1 VISPRRWARTSVELL
16 DDPTA
21 DDATVLACLGDV
33 ARINRLFGGSRAA
46 LARLDSLFKT
56 ARPGAPL
63 TLLDVGTGVG
73 DIPAAAARL
82 ARRRGLDLR
91 LLGVERHGATAR
103 EARRRNGV
111 ATCVADG
118 FRLPLRDR
126 SVDYV
131 LCSQLL
137 HHFGADAAV
146 LLLAEL
152 GRVARRGVVIADL
165 RRSALAAAGI
175 YLASIPLRFHPTTRR
190 DAVISVFRGFTVGEL
205 GALCQAA
212 GMEADIRRHAG
223 FRLTAAWS
231 PNGARP

>member
-1 VISPRRWARTSVELL
+1 MISPRRWARASVELL
-16 DDPTA
+16 DDPSA

-33 ARINRLFGGSRAA
+33 ARINRLFGGARAA
-46 LARLDSLFKT
+46 LVRLDGLFRT
-56 ARPGAPL
+56 ERPGAPL

-82 ARRRGLDLR
+82 AQRRGLDLR
-91 LLGVERHGATAR
+91 LLGVERHGAAAS
-103 EARRRNGV
+103 EAQRRNGV

-118 FRLPLRDR
+118 FRLPLPDR

-137 HHFGADAAV
+137 HHFGPEAAV
-146 LLLAEL
+146 RLVAEL

-165 RRSALAAAGI
+165 RRSAVAAAGI
-175 YLASIPLRFHPTTRR
+175 YLASFPLRCHPTTRR
-190 DAVISVFRGFTVGEL
+190 DAVISVFRGFTPAEL
-205 GALCQAA
+205 GALCAAA
-212 GMEADIRRHAG
+212 GVSADVRRHAG

-231 PNGARP
+231 PAGARP

>member
-1 VISPRRWARTSVELL
+1 MISPRRWARASVELL
-16 DDPTA
+16 DDPSA
-21 DDATVLACLGDV
+21 DNATVLACLGDV
-33 ARINRLFGGSRAA
+33 ARINLLFGGARAA
-46 LARLDSLFKT
+46 LGRLDGLFRT
-56 ARPGAPL
+56 ERPGAPL

-91 LLGVERHGATAR
+91 LLGVERHAAAAS

-118 FRLPLRDR
+118 FRLPLPDR

-146 LLLAEL
+146 RLLVEL
-152 GRVARRGVVIADL
+152 DRVARRGVVIADL

-175 YLASIPLRFHPTTRR
+175 FLASYPLRFHPTTRR
-190 DAVISVFRGFTVGEL
+190 DAVISIFRGFTAAEL
-205 GALCQAA
+205 GALCVAA
-212 GMEADIRRHAG
+212 GVPADVRRHAG
-223 FRLTAAWS
+223 FRLTAAWA

>member
-1 VISPRRWARTSVELL
+1 VISPRRWARASVELL
-16 DDPTA
+16 DDPSA
-21 DDATVLACLGDV
+21 DAATVVACLGDV
-33 ARINRLFGGSRAA
+33 ARINRLFGGARAA
-46 LARLDSLFKT
+46 LVRLDGLLRT
-56 ARPGAPL
+56 ERTGAPL

-91 LLGVERHGATAR
+91 LLGVERHGAAAS
-103 EARRRNGV
+103 EAQRRNGV

-118 FRLPLRDR
+118 FRLPLGDR

-137 HHFGADAAV
+137 HHFDADAAV
-146 LLLAEL
+146 RLVAEL
-152 GRVARRGVVIADL
+152 DRVARRGVVIADL

-175 YLASIPLRFHPTTRR
+175 FLASFPLRLHPTTRR
-190 DAVISVFRGFTVGEL
+190 DGVISVFRGFTVAEL
-205 GALCQAA
+205 GALCHAA
-212 GMEADIRRHAG
+212 GVRAAVRRHAG

-231 PNGARP
+231 PDGARP

>member
-1 VISPRRWARTSVELL
+1 MISPRRWARASVELL
-16 DDPTA
+16 DDPSA
-21 DDATVLACLGDV
+21 DDATVVACLSDV
-33 ARINRLFGGSRAA
+33 ARINRLFGGTRAA
-46 LARLDSLFKT
+46 LGRLDGLFRT
-56 ARPGAPL
+56 ERNGAPL
-63 TLLDVGTGVG
+63 TLLDVGTGLG
-73 DIPAAAARL
+73 DILAAAARL

-91 LLGVERHGATAR
+91 PLGVERHAAAASAAR
-103 EARRRNGV
+103 HRHGI

-146 LLLAEL
+146 HLLTEL

-175 YLASIPLRFHPTTRR
+175 FLASIPLRFHPTTRR
-190 DAVISVFRGFTVGEL
+190 DAVISVFRGFTVAEL
-205 GALCQAA
+205 RALCDAA
-212 GMEADIRRHAG
+212 GVRADVRRHAG

>member
-1 VISPRRWARTSVELL
+1 MISPRRWARASVELL
-16 DDPTA
+16 DDPAA

-33 ARINRLFGGSRAA
+33 ARINRLFGGARAA
-46 LARLDSLFKT
+46 LGRLDDLFRT
-56 ARPGAPL
+56 ERPGARL

-91 LLGVERHGATAR
+91 LLGVERHGAAAR
-103 EARRRNGV
+103 EAQRREGI

-137 HHFGADAAV
+137 HHFGAEAAV
-146 LLLAEL
+146 RLLREL
-152 GRVARRGVVIADL
+152 DRVARRGVVIADL

-175 YLASIPLRFHPTTRR
+175 YLASIPLRLHPTTRR
-190 DAVISVFRGFTVGEL
+190 DAVISVFRGFSAAEL
-205 GALCQAA
+205 GALCDATGVRA
-212 GMEADIRRHAG
+212 TVRRHAG
-223 FRLTAAWS
+223 FRVTAAWS

>member
-1 VISPRRWARTSVELL
+1 MISPHRWARASIELL
-16 DDPTA
+16 DDASA

-33 ARINRLFGGSRAA
+33 ARINRLFGGARAA
-46 LARLDSLFKT
+46 LVRLDGLFRT
-56 ARPGAPL
+56 ERPGAPL

-82 ARRRGLDLR
+82 AQRRGLDLR
-91 LLGVERHGATAR
+91 LLGVERHGAAAS
-103 EARRRNGV
+103 EAQRRNGV

-118 FRLPLRDR
+118 FRLPLPDR

-146 LLLAEL
+146 RLLKEL
-152 GRVARRGVVIADL
+152 DRVARRGVVIADL

-175 YLASIPLRFHPTTRR
+175 FLASIPLRFHPTTRR
-190 DAVISVFRGFTVGEL
+190 DAVISVFRGFTVAEL
-205 GALCQAA
+205 GALCHAA
-212 GMEADIRRHAG
+212 GARADVRRHAG
-223 FRLTAAWS
+223 FRVTAAWS

>member
-1 VISPRRWARTSVELL
+1 MISPHRWARQSVELL

-33 ARINRLFGGSRAA
+33 ARINQLFGGTRAA
-46 LARLDSLFKT
+46 LARLDEMFRAKQ
-56 ARPGAPL
+56 PGAPL

-91 LLGVERHGATAR
+91 LLGVERHGAAAR

-118 FRLPLRDR
+118 FRLPLGDH

-137 HHFGADAAV
+137 HHFGTDDAV
-146 LLLAEL
+146 RLLAEL

-175 YLASIPLRFHPTTRR
+175 FLASVPLRFHPTTRR
-190 DAVISVFRGFTVGEL
+190 DAVISVFRGFTAAEL
-205 GALCQAA
+205 GALCDAA
-212 GMEADIRRHAG
+212 GARADVRRHAG